1 MPVARR
7 FSCEG
12 ENVHPREKTVAQR
25 TSSPHSRDLDD
36 ILGSRPECDE
46 SSVKKNRQA
55 ALNR

>member
-1 MPVARR
+1 LRDDSRAKVK
-7 FSCEG
+7 
-12 ENVHPREKTVAQR
+12 NVDPREKMVAQR
-25 TSSPHSRDLDD
+25 TSSPHSRDLND